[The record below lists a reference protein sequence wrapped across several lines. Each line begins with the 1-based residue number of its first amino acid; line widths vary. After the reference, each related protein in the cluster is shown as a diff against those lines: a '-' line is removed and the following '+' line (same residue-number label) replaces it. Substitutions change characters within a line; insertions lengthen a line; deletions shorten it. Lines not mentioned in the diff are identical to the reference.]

1 MKVLLKKLRE
11 DAVLPTRGSASA
23 AGVDLYALPEG
34 GEVMLP
40 PHETVMIPTGL
51 AAALPEGTFGA
62 VFARSGLASRQGLRP
77 ANCVGVVDSD
87 YRGELFIALH
97 NDATTPRTVRRGD
110 RIAQMVLL
118 PYLPIEFEE
127 TDALPESLRG
137 EGGFGSTGR

>member
-11 DAVLPTRGSASA
+11 DAVLPTRGSVSA
-23 AGVDLYALPEG
+23 AGVDLYALPED

-97 NDATTPRTVRRGD
+97 NDTATPRTVRRGD